1 MDLDAL
7 TPFPSRRILYPVTFA
22 VLRAVRE
29 AADDMAGGGGGGGG
43 GTLRAGGILVV
54 VSSVR
59 VRRLRGK
66 FPLFLFLGLFMTT
79 VYMAVARPVTI
90 CIARVILMVVA
101 QAGLFSE

>member
-43 GTLRAGGILVV
+43 GTLRASRDIGG
-54 VSSVR
+54 
-59 VRRLRGK
+59 G
-66 FPLFLFLGLFMTT
+66 
-79 VYMAVARPVTI
+79 
-90 CIARVILMVVA
+90 
-101 QAGLFSE
+101 E